1 MYRLAG
7 FFPPLM
13 TIPEKI
19 PIGIALISILLLSR
33 TYAAPC
39 RCTGSDIRSRLAPTF
54 IVMMSGDKKQTNG
67 TERCLSSNSNRA
79 TQLIMKT
86 AADNNG
92 VAHIDRKAS
101 KSPDKVTVMSSAL
114 SVNNAVNLGRH
125 VIVVLKHDSL

>member
-1 MYRLAG
+1 
-7 FFPPLM
+7 
-13 TIPEKI
+13 
-19 PIGIALISILLLSR
+19 
-33 TYAAPC
+33 
-39 RCTGSDIRSRLAPTF
+39 
-54 IVMMSGDKKQTNG
+54 MSGDKKQTNG